1 MVDKADTSSK
11 AKRKGGGLVI
21 KLALALGLMA
31 AGGGAAFGAMSAG
44 LFGSSAKA
52 VEDNRPKL
60 VRKGETDPYAPKPAA
75 GDEAATADFHGDGGS
90 EYRTAYFSF
99 HDDFTTNLKES
110 DHLLQVSLACSTRRD
125 GRVLAW
131 LKDHELAI
139 RSALLDV
146 IADTSQADVETLDG
160 KQRLQRRMTAAINQV
175 LVEHEG
181 FGGIDAVYFRS
192 LIVQ

>member
-1 MVDKADTSSK
+1 MADKADASPKS
-11 AKRKGGGLVI
+11 KRKGGGLMV

-44 LFGSSAKA
+44 LLSGGHGK
-52 VEDNRPKL
+52 VEDNQPKL

-75 GDEAATADFHGDGGS
+75 GEEAATADLHGDGGS

-146 IADTSQADVETLDG
+146 IADTPQEDIETLGG
-160 KQRLQRRMTAAINQV
+160 KQRLQKRMTAAINQV